1 MEQNVNNSI
10 YQQPE
15 FKDAARAVILQV
27 HVDKVCEQIISG
39 KLKRSE
45 ANDLLQQTTKELE
58 KLVGDDRELFERIYI
73 SRMRR
78 LIEQFTLSDDEGAA
92 LS

>member
-1 MEQNVNNSI
+1 MNQDANSSL
-10 YQQPE
+10 YQRPE

-27 HVDKVCEQIISG
+27 HVDNACAQIVSG
-39 KLKRSE
+39 RLTRRE
-45 ANDLLQQTTKELE
+45 ANELLQQTTKEL
-58 KLVGDDRELFERIYI
+58 KSLVGADRELFERIYI

-78 LIEQFTLSDDEGAA
+78 LIEQFALSDDEGAA

>member
-1 MEQNVNNSI
+1 MNQDADNSL
-10 YQQPE
+10 YQRPE

-27 HVDKVCEQIISG
+27 HVDNACEQIVSG
-39 KLKRSE
+39 RVTRRE
-45 ANDLLQQTTKELE
+45 ANEILQQTTKELE
-58 KLVGDDRELFERIYI
+58 TLVGDDRELFERIYI

>member
-1 MEQNVNNSI
+1 MSQNGELPP
-10 YQQPE
+10 YQSPE

-27 HVDKVCEQIISG
+27 HVDKACEQIVSG
-39 KLKRSE
+39 KLTRRE
-45 ANDLLQQTTKELE
+45 ANELLQQTTKELE
-58 KLVGDDRELFERIYI
+58 SLVGEDRELFERIYI

-78 LIEQFTLSDDEGAA
+78 LIEQFTLTDDEGPT

>member
-1 MEQNVNNSI
+1 MNQDTNNSF
-10 YQQPE
+10 YQHPE
-15 FKDAARAVILQV
+15 FKDAARAVILQA
-27 HVDKVCEQIISG
+27 HVDNACAQIVSG
-39 KLKRSE
+39 RLKRHE
-45 ANDLLQQTTKELE
+45 ANELLQQTTKELE
-58 KLVGDDRELFERIYI
+58 NLVGDDRELFERIYI

>member
-1 MEQNVNNSI
+1 MNQDDNNSL
-10 YQQPE
+10 YQRPE

-27 HVDKVCEQIISG
+27 HVDRACAQIVSG
-39 KLKRSE
+39 QLTRRE
-45 ANDLLQQTTKELE
+45 ANELLQQTMKELE
-58 KLVGDDRELFERIYI
+58 TLVGDDRELFERIYI

-78 LIEQFTLSDDEGAA
+78 LIEQFTLFDDGGAA